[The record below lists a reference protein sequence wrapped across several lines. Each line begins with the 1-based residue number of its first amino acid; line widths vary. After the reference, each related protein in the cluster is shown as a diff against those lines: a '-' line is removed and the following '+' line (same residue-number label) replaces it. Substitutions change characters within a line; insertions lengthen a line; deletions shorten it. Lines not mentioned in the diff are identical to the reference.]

1 VQTAGE
7 REGEMGG
14 AEAGRQE
21 AERVGK
27 EERSRGDKGAR
38 GVWGVKGA
46 QGGSVS
52 SHTRPGWWVTCT
64 HIGRPLHFSLAQAH
78 KSHIQRI
85 NGPGE
90 HLERAVRVRVRAF
103 AGGLFIHS
111 LPSRCLVAHVGAG
124 SRAGLSD
131 DRENLLKNAGSG
143 LLRNENLRGRTSSV
157 RNGARGGHEG
167 K

>member
-46 QGGSVS
+46 QGGSVRSVS
-52 SHTRPGWWVTCT
+52 S
-64 HIGRPLHFSLAQAH
+64 L
-78 KSHIQRI
+78 IQ
-85 NGPGE
+85 GQ
-90 HLERAVRVRVRAF
+90 
-103 AGGLFIHS
+103 AGGL
-111 LPSRCLVAHVGAG
+111 VAR
-124 SRAGLSD
+124 SIFLSHRD
-131 DRENLLKNAGSG
+131 
-143 LLRNENLRGRTSSV
+143 TSPTYK
-157 RNGARGGHEG
+157 G
-167 K
+167 